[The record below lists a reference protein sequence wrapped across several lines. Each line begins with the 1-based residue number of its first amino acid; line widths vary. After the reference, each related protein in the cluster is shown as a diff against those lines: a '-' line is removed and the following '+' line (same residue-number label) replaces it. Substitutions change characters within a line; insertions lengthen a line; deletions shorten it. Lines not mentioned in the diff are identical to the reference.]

1 MSQQTIYILGGHQSD
16 FARNIAREEK
26 SLFDLFADTV
36 RQGMNKCRLDAS
48 EIQVGHV
55 GNFVGDL
62 FNGQAQLGG
71 FFGHVDPKLAYLPAS
86 RHEAACASGSMALLA
101 AMADLESGRY
111 ELACVVGLEMM
122 RNVSGEQAADYL
134 RPAAWAD
141 KEWTDTPYVWPH
153 AFDDLLTH
161 YQARYG
167 LDQEYLRAISKKNYK
182 HAQGNPN
189 SQSRNWNFNE
199 YSFTNHDEFNPSVCG
214 NIRRQD
220 CGQISDGAAVVFLAS
235 EKRAQ
240 QYARDRGMAL
250 SDLPYIKGW
259 GHVNAPMLFS
269 EKINLSSSSSL
280 LFPHI
285 QELFKQTLARANISS
300 LDNIQGL
307 EVHDCFTITEYMILD
322 HLGLHPPGQA
332 WKAIEAGV
340 TSPNGKLPI
349 NMSGGLIGSGHPV
362 GATGIRMALDAYKQT
377 TGTAG
382 NYQIENA
389 KNIMTFNLGGST
401 TTCAS
406 VIIGKSSSMY

>member
-1 MSQQTIYILGGHQSD
+1 MAQQKIYILGGHQSD
-16 FARNIAREEK
+16 FSRNWAREGL
-26 SLFDLFADTV
+26 SLFELFSDTV
-36 RQGMNKCRLDAS
+36 RAGMNNCQLDAS
-48 EIQVGHV
+48 DIEVGHV
-55 GNFVGDL
+55 ANFVGDL

-199 YSFTNHDEFNPSVCG
+199 YSFTNHDEFNPSVYG

-240 QYARDRGMAL
+240 QYAHDRGMAL

-259 GHVNAPMLFS
+259 GHINAPMLLT
-269 EKINLSSSSSL
+269 EKLRLGANQAYV
-280 LFPHI
+280 FPHI
-285 QELFKQTLARANISS
+285 QELFKQTFTRAGLQGIEDIS
-300 LDNIQGL
+300 GM
-307 EVHDCFTITEYMILD
+307 EVHDCFNITEYMILD
-322 HLGLHPPGQA
+322 HTGMYQPGEA
-332 WKAIEAGV
+332 WRAIEAGE
-340 TSPNGKLPI
+340 TEAGGNLPI
-349 NMSGGLIGSGHPV
+349 NMSGGLIGLGHPV
-362 GATGIRMALDAYKQT
+362 GATGVRMALDAFKQVT
-377 TGTAG
+377 HQAG
-382 NYQIENA
+382 DYQIEGARNM
-389 KNIMTFNLGGST
+389 MTFNLGGSA

-406 VIIGKSSSMY
+406 LIIGH